1 MKIAFCAMPVT
12 DNLDSY
18 GYFRPERRAFFSALV
33 DVIEDAGY
41 EVLSAGTNERWG
53 EVKLMPVE
61 FTEFDVE
68 AILRADVFVM
78 VTNERLNR
86 DMYLELGVAVAR
98 GIPIVAVMAASTK
111 LTYMGMG
118 LTELNR
124 MRVERFDADAEAPE
138 MLAKL
143 LAEVEIADSVASTD
157 PA

>member
-18 GYFRPERRAFFSALV
+18 GYFRPERRAFFSELV
-33 DVIEDAGY
+33 AVIENAGY

-68 AILRADVFVM
+68 AILRADLFVM

-98 GIPIVAVMAASTK
+98 GIPIVALMAASTK

-124 MRVERFDADAEAPE
+124 MKVARYDSDAEAPE
-138 MLAKL
+138 LLAKL
-143 LAEVEIADSVASTD
+143 LAEVSLPTAA
-157 PA
+157 A